1 MGRYS
6 GGKRSGG
13 PWYGDDRLRPLFER
27 GARRS
32 IPGLRA
38 LTVHTGPKAG
48 RLYTV
53 TVDVPHYEDRRV
65 AVHFAISTP
74 RHPVVRVD
82 GPPESPHR
90 FSKDELCMWEPGDP
104 DEQRWLFDDGLPA
117 LLGLTVTHLFRE
129 AWWRETGE
137 WLGPEAPHGPLKTDS
152 NA

>member
-1 MGRYS
+1 MGTYR
-6 GGKRSGG
+6 GGNRSGG

-38 LTVHTGPKAG
+38 RTVHTGPKAG

-53 TVDVPHYEDRRV
+53 TLDLPHYEARRV
-65 AVHFAISTP
+65 EVHFSRITP
-74 RHPVVRVD
+74 RRPVVRAD

-90 FSKDELCMWEPGDP
+90 FSKDELCMWEPSDP
-104 DEQRWLFDDGLPA
+104 DEQRWVFDDGLPA
-117 LLGLTVTHLFRE
+117 LLGLAATHLFRE

-137 WLGPEAPHGPLKTDS
+137 WLGPEAPHGPLMTDS
-152 NA
+152 KA